1 MLHPVGHTYSN
12 GWKILICQEISHF
25 RVALSSVSKRVLV
38 NNLLHGNELDLQGNK
53 PTRRTHFHMKGYS
66 PRLVLKQR

>member
-38 NNLLHGNELDLQGNK
+38 NNLLHGNEQWICKAINLQEELI
-53 PTRRTHFHMKGYS
+53 S
-66 PRLVLKQR
+66 I